1 MINNLNDLKKSLAET
16 IPDNFKKEDLLNTFK
31 ETIKSIPIT
40 IDTIEDAL
48 PIFKD
53 KNINDIDGYILL
65 EQIAAEL
72 EIKNPKIDS
81 VLYYLIS
88 VLEIFKKESGEL
100 QKYMVDM
107 EEIIIKDNIKLRD
120 AAMYRVTSDIYFINR
135 FTLDILN
142 YILTIAKAKKLALV
156 RGEDIKL
163 VSDMLV
169 TNESW
174 YRLLTENV
182 LNFTDLLT
190 NRYAEFSADLFKDS
204 TFDTMVPL
212 KSYESDG
219 FLKTVIDKILG
230 KKKPI
235 QILGVYG
242 FRYSP
247 IFWIG
252 KMYIKSQVAK
262 AKSMRDK
269 QEMLKYKILD
279 IKAMG
284 ESGEISN
291 EKMEKA
297 IAHYQ
302 SEIDTYEYKINKILD
317 N

>member
-88 VLEIFKKESGEL
+88 VLENFKKESGEL

-169 TNESW
+169 SNESW
-174 YRLLTENV
+174 YKLLTENV

-190 NRYAEFSADLFKDS
+190 NRYSEFSADLFKDS

>member
-53 KNINDIDGYILL
+53 KNVNDIDGYILL

-135 FTLDILN
+135 FILDILN
-142 YILTIAKAKKLALV
+142 YVLTIAKAKKLALV

-169 TNESW
+169 SNESW
-174 YRLLTENV
+174 YRILTENV
-182 LNFTDLLT
+182 LNFTDLLV
-190 NRYAEFSADLFKDS
+190 NRYSEFSADLFKDS

-235 QILGVYG
+235 QILGQYG

-252 KMYIKSQVAK
+252 KMYIKSQLAK

>member
-81 VLYYLIS
+81 ILYYLIS
-88 VLEIFKKESGEL
+88 VLENFKKESGEL

-190 NRYAEFSADLFKDS
+190 NRYSEFSADLFKDS
-204 TFDTMVPL
+204 AFDTMVPL

-235 QILGVYG
+235 QILGIYG